1 MGAAELEDDGVPF
14 AEKMALLTEQL
25 REQFDESDRLEA
37 EIKRN
42 LGGLGYEC

>member
-1 MGAAELEDDGVPF
+1 MGSNGQLQEPF
-14 AEKMALLTEQL
+14 T
-25 REQFDESDRLEA
+25 ESDRLEA